1 MPRADF
7 YLIAKPRFLEK
18 PLLLVCELARKANDS
33 GQPLLVLAAS
43 AAQAEVLDELLWEF
57 DPDAY
62 VPHQIA
68 GTDEDDDITP
78 VLIVPPEY
86 QAPMRPLVLNLRN
99 EPAPA
104 GFEPASAFSTPRPV
118 PCFNCRSSTSTSH
131 SVLLSAATAPCSVSA
146 WPTTSMRPGVESDS
160 VRRSR
165 MIGESSTRNTC
176 KGCCAPWL
184 MRIPL

>member
-33 GQPLLVLAAS
+33 GQPLLVLASS

-78 VLIVPPEY
+78 VLIVPPEAD
-86 QAPMRPLVLNLRN
+86 APMRPLVLNLRN
-99 EPAPA
+99 APVTG
-104 GFEPASAFSTPRPV
+104 GFERVLEVVPADASAR
-118 PCFNCRSSTSTSH
+118 
-131 SVLLSAATAPCSVSA
+131 
-146 WPTTSMRPGVESDS
+146 E
-160 VRRSR
+160 
-165 MIGESSTRNTC
+165 
-176 KGCCAPWL
+176 
-184 MRIPL
+184 PLRARWKHYQAQGLTVAKHDM